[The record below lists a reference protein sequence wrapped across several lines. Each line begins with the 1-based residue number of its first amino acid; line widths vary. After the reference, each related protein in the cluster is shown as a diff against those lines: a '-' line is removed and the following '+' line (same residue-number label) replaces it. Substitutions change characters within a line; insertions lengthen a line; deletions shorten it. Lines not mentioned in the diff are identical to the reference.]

1 MRRLLTRFG
10 RKTWIIAGAIIIVIV
25 ILLIALRGGSG
36 DQAEGFQT
44 EEVKRGDLTATVGA
58 TGTVRARQSAVLNWG
73 ASGIV
78 EAVYARVGDIVEQ
91 GQVLAVLDKTSLP
104 QNVILAEADLVEAQ
118 QALDDLMGSDTARAE
133 ALIALKKAQDDYQ
146 SAYNYRVELNKKG
159 WFKKVVVRTVN
170 HQPVAEIKW
179 YRGYADTETIAKADD
194 QLALRKAQLEDAQ
207 RTYDR
212 LEGGP
217 NPSDVAAAEARVAA
231 AMATFNLSKIIAPF
245 AGTVTQ
251 AEAVTGDQIGGSSSS
266 ELQSIATQTSG
277 GDTTKLEVG
286 VSQPGSGEQVT
297 QGELAFRVDDLS
309 SLLVDVQISEV
320 DINTVDL
327 DQAASLSFDAILDKT
342 YHGKVIKVSQAGDTV
357 EGVVNFTVT
366 IELTDA
372 DELVK
377 PGMTSAVN
385 IVVTELKDVL
395 LVPNRAIRTVDG
407 ERVVYRLQENLP
419 VPVELELGQSSDSMS
434 IVVGGDLE
442 EGDLVILNPPSQSFG
457 PFGG

>member
-78 EAVYARVGDIVEQ
+78 EAVYARVGDFVEQ